1 MRNETIS
8 VYGTLVQWSNTG
20 KWIIIAA
27 VVELRFISSG
37 GEPGSLKGKRQLDA
51 ESELAV
57 LRLGVKDHVVRLS
70 EAVSRLRQYVRQTE
84 VFLPPHEVAGTE
96 LGKCLAHARGEID
109 LIYDTM
115 VRVRWAALG
124 VRPTSGPEPGHV
136 SRSIGEGGE
145 IVPDQK
151 PIVYV
156 VDDNPSV
163 RKALSRLFRSVHYE
177 SEVFA
182 SAKQFLQ
189 AAPDGHPACVVLD
202 VRMPRMSGLD
212 LQHELASLNS
222 DLPIVFITGHG
233 DIDMAVQ
240 AMKDGAVD
248 FLPKPFDDQDL
259 LDSVERAIQH
269 HRETREV
276 SDRHGEIRERMARLT
291 PREQEVFER
300 VIKGMLNKQ
309 IGFELGTTEKTIK
322 VHRARVMEKME
333 AESLADL
340 VRMAQR
346 LGIEGPTSPD
356 AS

>member
-1 MRNETIS
+1 M
-8 VYGTLVQWSNTG
+8 
-20 KWIIIAA
+20 
-27 VVELRFISSG
+27 
-37 GEPGSLKGKRQLDA
+37 KGKRQLDA
-51 ESELAV
+51 ESELAF
-57 LRLGVKDHVVRLS
+57 LRQGVNDHVARLS
-70 EAVSRLRQYVRQTE
+70 EAVARLRLYVRQTDAL
-84 VFLPPHEVAGTE
+84 LPFASADSE
-96 LGKCLAHARGEID
+96 LRQCFAQTRGEID

-115 VRVRWAALG
+115 VRVRWAALE
-124 VRPTSGPEPGHV
+124 VRPPPEPTNGQGARTH
-136 SRSIGEGGE
+136 SEGGE
-145 IVPDQK
+145 TVPEQK

-163 RKALSRLFRSVHYE
+163 RKALSRLFRSINYQA
-177 SEVFA
+177 EVFS

-202 VRMPRMSGLD
+202 VRLPRMSGLD
-212 LQHELASLNS
+212 LQHELANLDS

-233 DIDMAVQ
+233 DIDMAVRV
-240 AMKDGAVD
+240 MKDGAVD

-259 LDSVERAIQH
+259 LDSVERALQH
-269 HRETREV
+269 HRDTRETNLLRQ
-276 SDRHGEIRERMARLT
+276 DTEKRMARLT

-340 VRMAQR
+340 VRMAGR
-346 LGIEGPTSPD
+346 MGIEGPTLAEDS
-356 AS
+356 